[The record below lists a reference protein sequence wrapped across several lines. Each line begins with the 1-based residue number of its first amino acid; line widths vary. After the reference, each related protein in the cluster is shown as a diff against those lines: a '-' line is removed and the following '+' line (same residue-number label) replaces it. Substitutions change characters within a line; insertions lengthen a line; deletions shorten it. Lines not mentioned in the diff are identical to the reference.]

1 MLDSELAHSLCSS
14 KSGFEP
20 RFSAIEV
27 VLGLVE
33 DFLSLEDIQNPSLP
47 FKNFFGEEE
56 FR

>member
-20 RFSAIEV
+20 CFSAIEII
-27 VLGLVE
+27 LGLVE
-33 DFLSLEDIQNPSLP
+33 HFFSLKDIQNPFLP
-47 FKNFFGEEE
+47 SKNFLGEQE